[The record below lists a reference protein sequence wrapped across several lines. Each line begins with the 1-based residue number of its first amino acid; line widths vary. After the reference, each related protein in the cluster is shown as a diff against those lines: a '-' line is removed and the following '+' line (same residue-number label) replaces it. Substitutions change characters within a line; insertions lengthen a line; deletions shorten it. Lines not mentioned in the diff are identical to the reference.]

1 MSNLH
6 PHRLLITSVWESQY
20 SPIVD
25 VRWLCNFQ
33 GAHLPGR
40 LLPQSFEMAAAL
52 AHVSSW
58 NRDIGRQAE
67 QTRHESPMRG
77 GSFFT
82 RVTTRLDMSYLA
94 DQ

>member
-1 MSNLH
+1 MSKLH

-40 LLPQSFEMAAAL
+40 LLPQSFEIAAAL
-52 AHVSSW
+52 GLWRMCLRGIETLGVKLNKHGM
-58 NRDIGRQAE
+58 NRQ
-67 QTRHESPMRG
+67 
-77 GSFFT
+77 
-82 RVTTRLDMSYLA
+82 
-94 DQ
+94 